1 MSMRVLLLG
10 AGLSSSSAALDLAD
24 DRLSPDVEE
33 IAIADI
39 SIKRAEK
46 VARKALRL
54 TKRKEI
60 KTMHVDASSDDLV
73 SLIKN
78 YDIVINGL
86 LYTYIPKVMNSCL
99 EAGVNYVD
107 LGSDVETV
115 KMQKNLDEKFRDKG
129 ITAIIGMGCSPG
141 MINIMAKKAAEEL
154 DYVEKIIMRE
164 GWVDLTDYGP
174 VNIPL
179 PVPYSFDTIADEFED
194 KVEIWTENGIVLME
208 ALSGVEIVDFPEPVG
223 RQKVYYVEH
232 PETYTI
238 GEYLRNKGLKL
249 VDYKLSFPD
258 ELVMKYSMLRDMGL
272 LNEEEV
278 FYRGRRM
285 TMRDLIREKALEKI
299 EAIDITPDD
308 FDAIIVSAYG
318 LKDGRSAIC
327 RVISLT
333 KSNKKWGVSAQS
345 LAVGVPASIAA
356 QMIGYNRIEKGV
368 HNPEEVIEAD
378 EFIKLAS
385 RRGIEFRVNLE
396 IKLDS

>member
-1 MSMRVLLLG
+1 MLMKVFLLG

-33 IAIADI
+33 IAVADI
-39 SIKRAEK
+39 SIERAEK

-54 TKRKEI
+54 TRRKKI
-60 KTMHVDASSDDLV
+60 SALHVDASSEDLV
-73 SLIKN
+73 NLIKN

-86 LYTYIPKVMNSCL
+86 LYTYIPKVMSSCL
-99 EAGVNYVD
+99 EAGVNYID

-115 KMQKNLDEKFRDKG
+115 RIQKSLDKNFRDRG
-129 ITAIIGMGCSPG
+129 ITAIVGMGCSPG
-141 MINIMAKKAAEEL
+141 MINIMAKRAAEEL

-164 GWVDLTDYGP
+164 GWIDLTDYGSA
-174 VNIPL
+174 NIPL

-194 KVEIWTENGIVLME
+194 KVEIWTDKGLILVE
-208 ALSGVEIVDFPEPVG
+208 ALSGAEIVEFPEPIG

-238 GEYLRNKGLKL
+238 GEYLRGRGLKF

-258 ELVMKYSMLRDMGL
+258 ELVKKYSMLRDMGL
-272 LNEEEV
+272 LNEEEI
-278 FYRGRRM
+278 FYKGRKM
-285 TMRDLIREKALEKI
+285 TIRDLIREKALEKI
-299 EAIDITPDD
+299 EAIDVTPDD

-318 LKDGRSAIC
+318 LKNGRPALCKVTS
-327 RVISLT
+327 VV

-356 QMIGYNRIEKGV
+356 QMIGYGKVDKGIY
-368 HNPEEVIEAD
+368 NPEEVID
-378 EFIKLAS
+378 SDYFIKAAS
-385 RRGIEFRVNLE
+385 RRGIEFRISLE
-396 IKLDS
+396 TRLDG